1 MDELIDTDVQ
11 IVYSHPQPIGQ
22 CKLWISKN
30 LPNAE
35 IVLVDSTSA
44 AAKLA
49 KKDKN
54 SAAIA
59 SHLASELYHLNS
71 LETHIEDFKQNMTRF
86 ILIGL
91 KKSNR
96 TGNDKTSIVCSIK
109 DNAGG
114 LLSLLQP
121 FSDLG
126 INMMRIESRP
136 DKKKMWEYLFFIDF
150 AGHIDDELVVKA
162 LSQMKDKT
170 IFLKILGSYPI
181 DRL

>member
-1 MDELIDTDVQ
+1 
-11 IVYSHPQPIGQ
+11 
-22 CKLWISKN
+22 
-30 LPNAE
+30 
-35 IVLVDSTSA
+35 
-44 AAKLA
+44 
-49 KKDKN
+49 
-54 SAAIA
+54 
-59 SHLASELYHLNS
+59 
-71 LETHIEDFKQNMTRF
+71 MTRF